1 MLAPDSRL
9 RAVEAGRSMEASL
22 VAATWGLVAVTA
34 LLVGA
39 SLVPQVVAQRA
50 AARQLAAQI
59 VPDMNILN
67 SRLRALADRLLDA
80 DQWEKEDV
88 EREIDNAEGMLS
100 MVEPITE
107 VRSAGLE
114 FASET
119 FFAGT

>member
-1 MLAPDSRL
+1 
-9 RAVEAGRSMEASL
+9 
-22 VAATWGLVAVTA
+22 
-34 LLVGA
+34 
-39 SLVPQVVAQRA
+39 
-50 AARQLAAQI
+50 
-59 VPDMNILN
+59 MNILN